1 MILDRNLAEKHRML
15 VITGI
20 AGGLGSY
27 LARTFAA
34 EMPVVGT
41 YHRSRPDFDPPL
53 TGLYPVDVTSADSVA
68 AFVEAARP
76 HLSRIVLVN
85 LAGVSLDGMGHK
97 LAEAT
102 WDTVLDTNLKGTFLM
117 CRALLPLMRAE
128 RWGRIVTVS
137 SIVGQTGIPGTAA
150 YASSKAGL
158 FGLTRTLA
166 AENAREGI
174 TANCL
179 ALGYFN
185 AGMIQVIRPDLQ
197 DAIREK
203 IPMRRF
209 GEPEELAQALR
220 FVIDCGYLT
229 GSTIS
234 INGGLA

>member
-1 MILDRNLAEKHRML
+1 MILDANAREKNPML

-27 LARTFAA
+27 LAHAFAA

-41 YHRSRPDFDPPL
+41 YHRSRPEFDPPL
-53 TGLYPVDVTSADSVA
+53 AGLYPVDVTSADSVA

-85 LAGVSLDGMGHK
+85 LAGVSIDGMGHK
-97 LAEAT
+97 MPEAT
-102 WDTVLDTNLKGTFLM
+102 WDSVLDTNLKGTFLM

-128 RWGRIVTVS
+128 HWGRIITVS
-137 SIVGQTGIPGTAA
+137 SVVGQMGIPGTAA

-166 AENAREGI
+166 AENAHEGI
-174 TANCL
+174 TANTL

-185 AGMIQVIRPDLQ
+185 AGMINVIKPEIQAR
-197 DAIREK
+197 IREK
-203 IPMRRF
+203 IPMQRF
-209 GEPEELAQALR
+209 GEPREFEQAVR
-220 FVIDCGYLT
+220 FIIDCGYLT

-234 INGGLA
+234 INGGLV